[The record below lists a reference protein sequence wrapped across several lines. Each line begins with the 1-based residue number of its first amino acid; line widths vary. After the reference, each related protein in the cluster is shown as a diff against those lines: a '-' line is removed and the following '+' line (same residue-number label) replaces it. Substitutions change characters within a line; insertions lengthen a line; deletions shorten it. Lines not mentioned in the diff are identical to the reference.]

1 MTWLLTAIS
10 LFGNW
15 LNCRKVRAC
24 FVLWIACNLGW
35 TWIDITGGVYSR
47 AILDAVQIGFS
58 IYGLWK
64 WGEGS
69 DQK

>member
-10 LFGNW
+10 LLGNW

-24 FVLWIACNLGW
+24 FVLWITCNLGW

-47 AILDAVQIGFS
+47 AILDVVQIGFS
-58 IYGLWK
+58 VYGLWK